1 MSVLP
6 AELIPVEL
14 WSDSVLRLPITAGE
28 CYGNELEA
36 LSLLDQAIVGTDK
49 KSIHGGCGDEE
60 TLEHFTYRFSV
71 SAGRLEFSALAPDGG
86 LTSISDALLSSFADG
101 HVTLL
106 DIPCGGGSSAITLL
120 ATLNTLRSNGSLP
133 TLPLTVTVM
142 GGDCSQKAIDIY
154 DSMMTRLKPLI
165 APSGIEVNWI
175 VELWDATRADSTA
188 NLIDKWFMASVGAGE
203 YVVCIAN
210 FSGALTHAGNF
221 EAFSP
226 SFEQILGR
234 LHDKKSTLVWLEPSG
249 ATVKEKLL
257 PRIIDFLKKR
267 IAWFFPYSG
276 SLEFMSSNYK
286 MTDPVNGKI
295 FDSGVEVQRFVRK

>member
-14 WSDSVLRLPITAGE
+14 WSDSVLRLPTTAAE
-28 CYGNELEA
+28 CYGHELTA
-36 LSLLDQAIVGTDK
+36 LGLLTQAKAGTDK
-49 KSIHGGCGDEE
+49 KSIHGGCGAAE

-71 SAGRLEFSALAPDGG
+71 SAGRLEFSALAPDSG
-86 LTSISDALLSSFADG
+86 LALVSDALLSSFADG

-106 DIPCGGGSSAITLL
+106 DIPCGCGSTAIALL
-120 ATLNTLRSNGSLP
+120 ATLNTLRSKGSLP

-142 GGDCSQKAIDIY
+142 GGDCSQKAIEIY
-154 DSMMTRLKPLI
+154 DSMMTRIKPLV
-165 APSGIEVNWI
+165 ASTGIEINWF
-175 VELWDATRADSTA
+175 VEVWDATRADSTA
-188 NLIDKWFMASVGAGE
+188 SLIDKWFMASAGAGE

-226 SFEQILGR
+226 NLEQILGR

-257 PRIIDFLKKR
+257 PRIVDFLKKR
-267 IAWFFPYSG
+267 IAWFFPHSG
-276 SLEFMSSNYK
+276 SSEFMSSNYK